1 MRTMRSEVGR
11 ESSPRVAT
19 YVGQLAFVAPS
30 RSVHEDGYVEF
41 IARPMGE
48 IVTSGASIVY
58 RAIGQ
63 WNERHDVHHTETR
76 MHPSVITD
84 VESVDASHCEISNG
98 GLAHECENTAMV
110 MTVGMSVEQISPA
123 DLVEDG
129 QTFGI
134 ASFAHVDHALEHDPT
149 LPVVVVA

>member
-1 MRTMRSEVGR
+1 MRTTWSEVGCQ
-11 ESSPRVAT
+11 SSPRVT
-19 YVGQLAFVAPS
+19 TDVGQLTFVAPS
-30 RSVHEDGYVEF
+30 RSVHEDGYVEVA
-41 IARPMGE
+41 ARPVSE
-48 IVTSGASIVY
+48 IVTGGSSIAH
-58 RAIGQ
+58 RAIGP

-123 DLVEDG
+123 DLVEEG
-129 QTFGI
+129 QTSGV

-149 LPVVVVA
+149 LPVAVVA